1 MIEVK
6 NLVKKYG
13 NHMAIDHLNF
23 KIEKGQV
30 YGFLGPNG
38 AGKSTTMN
46 IMTGYLGATEGE
58 VLIDGHDILKEP
70 KEAKKHIGYLPEI
83 PPLYVDMQ
91 VMEYLEFYSAAYGID
106 EKEGRLRAS
115 EVLERVQLFHIEDRM
130 VDELSRGMQQR
141 LCLARAMIH
150 RPQLLVMDEPASGLD
165 PGARRIFKEVLRSLC
180 EEGYTVLISSHI
192 LSDLADMCSNIGVI
206 HQGKMVLEGPI
217 DEIMTSI
224 DSSNPILIEVYQ
236 NLETAVHLLNRH
248 PLVSRIAIDK
258 NMISILFTG
267 SREEEAKLLRQLVEQ
282 KVLVTSFRREH
293 NNLESVFFHLT
304 DPVQGGT
311 TV

>member
-1 MIEVK
+1 M
-6 NLVKKYG
+6 L
-13 NHMAIDHLNF
+13 
-23 KIEKGQV
+23 KIESLTRRYPHVTALDGLNMEIGHGQL
-30 YGFLGPNG
+30 YGFVGPNG
-38 AGKSTTMN
+38 AGKTTT
-46 IMTGYLGATEGE
+46 IRIISGLLRPTSGK
-58 VLIDGHDILKEP
+58 VWIDGIRAEKETRVLKS
-70 KEAKKHIGYLPEI
+70 KIGYVPDFFGVYDNLT
-83 PPLYVDMQ
+83 

-130 VDELSRGMQQR
+130 VDELS
-141 LCLARAMIH
+141 
-150 RPQLLVMDEPASGLD
+150 QLLVMDEPASGLD

-267 SREEEAKLLRQLVEQ
+267 SREEEAQLLRQLVEQ

>member
-1 MIEVK
+1 M
-6 NLVKKYG
+6 
-13 NHMAIDHLNF
+13 
-23 KIEKGQV
+23 
-30 YGFLGPNG
+30 
-38 AGKSTTMN
+38 
-46 IMTGYLGATEGE
+46 
-58 VLIDGHDILKEP
+58 
-70 KEAKKHIGYLPEI
+70 
-83 PPLYVDMQ
+83 
-91 VMEYLEFYSAAYGID
+91 
-106 EKEGRLRAS
+106 
-115 EVLERVQLFHIEDRM
+115 
-130 VDELSRGMQQR
+130 SR
-141 LCLARAMIH
+141 H
-150 RPQLLVMDEPASGLD
+150 PDWT
-165 PGARRIFKEVLRSLC
+165 GARRIFKEVLRSLC

-236 NLETAVHLLNRH
+236 NLKTAVHLLNRH

-267 SREEEAKLLRQLVEQ
+267 SREEEAQLLRQLVEQ

-304 DPVQGGT
+304 DPVQGGM

>member
-1 MIEVK
+1 
-6 NLVKKYG
+6 
-13 NHMAIDHLNF
+13 
-23 KIEKGQV
+23 
-30 YGFLGPNG
+30 
-38 AGKSTTMN
+38 
-46 IMTGYLGATEGE
+46 
-58 VLIDGHDILKEP
+58 
-70 KEAKKHIGYLPEI
+70 
-83 PPLYVDMQ
+83 
-91 VMEYLEFYSAAYGID
+91 
-106 EKEGRLRAS
+106 
-115 EVLERVQLFHIEDRM
+115 M

-267 SREEEAKLLRQLVEQ
+267 SREEEAQLLRQLVEQ

-304 DPVQGGT
+304 DPAQGGT